1 MSEFRIIEGD
11 WRWRRSWVSIGA
23 ATAPTGPRSSG
34 STASGTYAGA
44 DELIE
49 ITDAGREALR

>member
-1 MSEFRIIEGD
+1 MTPRPLNPNPHVADWLVAEGLAKA
-11 WRWRRSWVSIGA
+11 RSWNDD
-23 ATAPTGPRSSG
+23 
-34 STASGTYAGA
+34 GTYAGA